1 MQIDHIA
8 LYTRDLE
15 RLCEFYT
22 KYFDGTAGKLYQNE
36 ETGTQAC
43 FVSFADGARLEIVT
57 RPQFEDAEHSRL
69 WTGWAHTS
77 FKAGTRENVDALT
90 EQMRSEGYEITELE
104 PCEMLYF
111 QSQPFETEEEFF
123 SLIGQILRAPSQYN
137 PQAYG
142 LAYAYE
148 IAPSFNFGGCGGKG
162 AKIAVP
168 VRRLL

>member
-77 FKAGTRENVDALT
+77 FKAGTRENVGRTDRADAL
-90 EQMRSEGYEITELE
+90 GGLEITDALSSAR
-104 PCEMLYF
+104 MAA
-111 QSQPFETEEEFF
+111 T
-123 SLIGQILRAPSQYN
+123 
-137 PQAYG
+137 
-142 LAYAYE
+142 
-148 IAPSFNFGGCGGKG
+148 
-162 AKIAVP
+162 AVLCP
-168 VRRLL
+168 TDGNTVRS

>member
-57 RPQFEDAEHSRL
+57 RPQFEDAEHSTRTYPCR
-69 WTGWAHTS
+69 WRETGS
-77 FKAGTRENVDALT
+77 V
-90 EQMRSEGYEITELE
+90 RS
-104 PCEMLYF
+104 
-111 QSQPFETEEEFF
+111 
-123 SLIGQILRAPSQYN
+123 SLSVKPS
-137 PQAYG
+137 
-142 LAYAYE
+142 
-148 IAPSFNFGGCGGKG
+148 
-162 AKIAVP
+162 
-168 VRRLL
+168 

>member
-57 RPQFEDAEHSRL
+57 RPQSVDRLGAYVVQGGHSRER
-69 WTGWAHTS
+69 GRADR
-77 FKAGTRENVDALT
+77 ADAL
-90 EQMRSEGYEITELE
+90 G
-104 PCEMLYF
+104 
-111 QSQPFETEEEFF
+111 
-123 SLIGQILRAPSQYN
+123 
-137 PQAYG
+137 G
-142 LAYAYE
+142 L
-148 IAPSFNFGGCGGKG
+148 
-162 AKIAVP
+162 
-168 VRRLL
+168 

>member
-43 FVSFADGARLEIVT
+43 FVSF
-57 RPQFEDAEHSRL
+57 EDAEHSRL

-90 EQMRSEGYEITELE
+90 EQMRSEGYEITDG
-104 PCEMLYF
+104 PVVGKDGC
-111 QSQPFETEEEFF
+111 
-123 SLIGQILRAPSQYN
+123 
-137 PQAYG
+137 YG
-142 LAYAYE
+142 
-148 IAPSFNFGGCGGKG
+148 SFVLDPDGNT
-162 AKIAVP
+162 
-168 VRRLL
+168 VRIVA

>member
-57 RPQFEDAEHSRL
+57 RPQFEDGLGTYVIQGGHSRER
-69 WTGWAHTS
+69 GRADR
-77 FKAGTRENVDALT
+77 ADAL
-90 EQMRSEGYEITELE
+90 G
-104 PCEMLYF
+104 
-111 QSQPFETEEEFF
+111 
-123 SLIGQILRAPSQYN
+123 
-137 PQAYG
+137 G
-142 LAYAYE
+142 L
-148 IAPSFNFGGCGGKG
+148 
-162 AKIAVP
+162 
-168 VRRLL
+168 

>member
-57 RPQFEDAEHSRL
+57 RPQFEDAEHFASVDRLGTYVVQGGHSRER
-69 WTGWAHTS
+69 GRADR
-77 FKAGTRENVDALT
+77 ADAL
-90 EQMRSEGYEITELE
+90 G
-104 PCEMLYF
+104 
-111 QSQPFETEEEFF
+111 
-123 SLIGQILRAPSQYN
+123 
-137 PQAYG
+137 G
-142 LAYAYE
+142 L
-148 IAPSFNFGGCGGKG
+148 
-162 AKIAVP
+162 
-168 VRRLL
+168 

>member
-57 RPQFEDAEHSRL
+57 RPQFEDARALASVDRL
-69 WTGWAHTS
+69 GAYVVQGGHP
-77 FKAGTRENVDALT
+77 RERGRADRADAL
-90 EQMRSEGYEITELE
+90 G
-104 PCEMLYF
+104 
-111 QSQPFETEEEFF
+111 
-123 SLIGQILRAPSQYN
+123 
-137 PQAYG
+137 G
-142 LAYAYE
+142 L
-148 IAPSFNFGGCGGKG
+148 
-162 AKIAVP
+162 
-168 VRRLL
+168 

>member
-90 EQMRSEGYEITELE
+90 EQMRSEQGF
-104 PCEMLYF
+104 P
-111 QSQPFETEEEFF
+111 
-123 SLIGQILRAPSQYN
+123 
-137 PQAYG
+137 
-142 LAYAYE
+142 
-148 IAPSFNFGGCGGKG
+148 
-162 AKIAVP
+162 
-168 VRRLL
+168 

>member
-57 RPQFEDAEHSRL
+57 RPGAYVVQGGHP
-69 WTGWAHTS
+69 
-77 FKAGTRENVDALT
+77 RERGRADRADAL
-90 EQMRSEGYEITELE
+90 G
-104 PCEMLYF
+104 
-111 QSQPFETEEEFF
+111 
-123 SLIGQILRAPSQYN
+123 
-137 PQAYG
+137 G
-142 LAYAYE
+142 L
-148 IAPSFNFGGCGGKG
+148 
-162 AKIAVP
+162 
-168 VRRLL
+168 

>member
-77 FKAGTRENVDALT
+77 FKAGTRERRTPSRCAGGLRDH
-90 EQMRSEGYEITELE
+90 GW
-104 PCEMLYF
+104 PCRRQGWL
-111 QSQPFETEEEFF
+111 
-123 SLIGQILRAPSQYN
+123 LRQ
-137 PQAYG
+137 
-142 LAYAYE
+142 
-148 IAPSFNFGGCGGKG
+148 F
-162 AKIAVP
+162 
-168 VRRLL
+168 

>member
-57 RPQFEDAEHSRL
+57 RP
-69 WTGWAHTS
+69 
-77 FKAGTRENVDALT
+77 GTRENVDALT
-90 EQMRSEGYEITELE
+90 EQMRSEGYEITDG
-104 PCEMLYF
+104 PVVGKDGC
-111 QSQPFETEEEFF
+111 
-123 SLIGQILRAPSQYN
+123 
-137 PQAYG
+137 YG
-142 LAYAYE
+142 
-148 IAPSFNFGGCGGKG
+148 SFVLDPDGNT
-162 AKIAVP
+162 
-168 VRRLL
+168 VRIVA

>member
-57 RPQFEDAEHSRL
+57 RPQFEDASVDRL
-69 WTGWAHTS
+69 GAYVVQGGHP
-77 FKAGTRENVDALT
+77 RERGRADRADAL
-90 EQMRSEGYEITELE
+90 G
-104 PCEMLYF
+104 
-111 QSQPFETEEEFF
+111 
-123 SLIGQILRAPSQYN
+123 
-137 PQAYG
+137 G
-142 LAYAYE
+142 L
-148 IAPSFNFGGCGGKG
+148 
-162 AKIAVP
+162 
-168 VRRLL
+168 

>member
-90 EQMRSEGYEITELE
+90 EQMRSEGYEITDGPVVGKDGCYGSFVLRPGRQYRPHRSVKENANE
-104 PCEMLYF
+104 ADFMECKRPACVH
-111 QSQPFETEEEFF
+111 
-123 SLIGQILRAPSQYN
+123 GQGFP
-137 PQAYG
+137 
-142 LAYAYE
+142 
-148 IAPSFNFGGCGGKG
+148 
-162 AKIAVP
+162 
-168 VRRLL
+168 

>member
-57 RPQFEDAEHSRL
+57 RPITD
-69 WTGWAHTS
+69 GPVVGKDGCYGS
-77 FKAGTRENVDALT
+77 FVLDPDGNT
-90 EQMRSEGYEITELE
+90 
-104 PCEMLYF
+104 
-111 QSQPFETEEEFF
+111 
-123 SLIGQILRAPSQYN
+123 
-137 PQAYG
+137 
-142 LAYAYE
+142 
-148 IAPSFNFGGCGGKG
+148 
-162 AKIAVP
+162 
-168 VRRLL
+168 VRIVA

>member
-77 FKAGTRENVDALT
+77 FKAGPVVGKD
-90 EQMRSEGYEITELE
+90 G
-104 PCEMLYF
+104 C
-111 QSQPFETEEEFF
+111 
-123 SLIGQILRAPSQYN
+123 
-137 PQAYG
+137 YG
-142 LAYAYE
+142 
-148 IAPSFNFGGCGGKG
+148 SFVLDPDGNT
-162 AKIAVP
+162 
-168 VRRLL
+168 VRIVA

>member
-22 KYFDGTAGKLYQNE
+22 KLTARRASSIRTRQ
-36 ETGTQAC
+36 TGTQAC

-90 EQMRSEGYEITELE
+90 EQMRSEGYEITDG
-104 PCEMLYF
+104 PVVGKDGC
-111 QSQPFETEEEFF
+111 
-123 SLIGQILRAPSQYN
+123 
-137 PQAYG
+137 YG
-142 LAYAYE
+142 
-148 IAPSFNFGGCGGKG
+148 SFVLDPDGNT
-162 AKIAVP
+162 
-168 VRRLL
+168 VRIVA

>member
-22 KYFDGTAGKLYQNE
+22 KYFDGTAGKLYQNR

-43 FVSFADGARLEIVT
+43 FCVLADGARLEIVT

-77 FKAGTRENVDALT
+77 FKAGTRENDGRADRSRCARRA
-90 EQMRSEGYEITELE
+90 MRSRMALSSARMAATAVLCSTG
-104 PCEMLYF
+104 
-111 QSQPFETEEEFF
+111 
-123 SLIGQILRAPSQYN
+123 RQYR
-137 PQAYG
+137 PHRSVKR
-142 LAYAYE
+142 E
-148 IAPSFNFGGCGGKG
+148 RK
-162 AKIAVP
+162 
-168 VRRLL
+168 

>member
-90 EQMRSEGYEITELE
+90 EQMRSRMALLSARMAATAVSCSTRTAI
-104 PCEMLYF
+104 
-111 QSQPFETEEEFF
+111 
-123 SLIGQILRAPSQYN
+123 PS
-137 PQAYG
+137 A
-142 LAYAYE
+142 
-148 IAPSFNFGGCGGKG
+148 S
-162 AKIAVP
+162 
-168 VRRLL
+168 

>member
-69 WTGWAHTS
+69 WTGWAHHRGS
-77 FKAGTRENVDALT
+77 IPHPAQHAVRCGTGKTADCRRQDISV
-90 EQMRSEGYEITELE
+90 Q
-104 PCEMLYF
+104 
-111 QSQPFETEEEFF
+111 
-123 SLIGQILRAPSQYN
+123 LR
-137 PQAYG
+137 
-142 LAYAYE
+142 
-148 IAPSFNFGGCGGKG
+148 
-162 AKIAVP
+162 
-168 VRRLL
+168 